1 MSDKIYNPNNIPVLF
16 SDSHEIH
23 TSGSSIIIKF
33 QQLNPGVIKNLPYT
47 NTVSKIAMDLE
58 HAKDFQ
64 KVLAKGIER
73 IEKLQKK

>member
-1 MSDKIYNPNNIPVLF
+1 MIDKINNPNNTPVLF

-23 TSGSSIIIKF
+23 TSGSSIIIEF

-47 NTVSKIAMDLE
+47 NTINKIAMDLE

-73 IEKLQKK
+73 VEKLQKR